1 MPEQISVAEFL
12 AVTGEDLSSPAATAF
27 ASKMQKCRGA
37 VGALEESL
45 DGDQAVLQRI
55 RKYVKAI
62 HVSGLTHVD
71 NEEQYSEALE
81 NFGNN
86 HLSQNNHELSTG
98 FLNLAVFT
106 REVTALF
113 KNLVQNL
120 NNIVSFPL
128 DSLLKGQ
135 LKDGRLVSPQP
146 CFLGCRVPAWGQ
158 NATALGT
165 RLVARSKGQRRS
177 GDVPEAGDRALAQR
191 CKAKPSI
198 LGRCFG
204 ATGSVPVPSPP
215 LRAAIPSLLLLQDSK
230 KQIEKAWK
238 DYETKV

>member
-1 MPEQISVAEFL
+1 MPEQMSVAEFL
-12 AVTGEDLSSPAATAF
+12 AVTGEDLSSPAAAAAAF
-27 ASKMQKCRGA
+27 ASKMPKCRGA

-45 DGDQAVLQRI
+45 DGDQAILQRI

-62 HVSGLTHVD
+62 HVSGLTHVE

-81 NFGNN
+81 TFGNN

-135 LKDGRLVSPQP
+135 LKDGRLVSPRRAPRGDAFPGGKRQP
-146 CFLGCRVPAWGQ
+146 GRDGAAGESGIRPPCGQ
-158 NATALGT
+158 P
-165 RLVARSKGQRRS
+165 
-177 GDVPEAGDRALAQR
+177 GDVRQR
-191 CKAKPSI
+191 D
-198 LGRCFG
+198 
-204 ATGSVPVPSPP
+204 P
-215 LRAAIPSLLLLQDSK
+215 L
-230 KQIEKAWK
+230 
-238 DYETKV
+238 

>member
-1 MPEQISVAEFL
+1 MPEQLSVAEFL
-12 AVTGEDLSSPAATAF
+12 AVTGEDLSSPAAAAF

-45 DGDQAVLQRI
+45 DGDQAILQRI

-62 HVSGLTHVD
+62 HISGLTHVE

-113 KNLVQNL
+113 KNLVSCPASTHLGLFSASGYCQAGEISRIHL
-120 NNIVSFPL
+120 DLEKPL
-128 DSLLKGQ
+128 GALP
-135 LKDGRLVSPQP
+135 PQAQGHAP
-146 CFLGCRVPAWGQ
+146 GAPGPSDTPIAGFTAHCQFRQGC
-158 NATALGT
+158 
-165 RLVARSKGQRRS
+165 
-177 GDVPEAGDRALAQR
+177 
-191 CKAKPSI
+191 
-198 LGRCFG
+198 
-204 ATGSVPVPSPP
+204 
-215 LRAAIPSLLLLQDSK
+215 
-230 KQIEKAWK
+230 
-238 DYETKV
+238 

>member
-1 MPEQISVAEFL
+1 MPEQMSVAEFL
-12 AVTGEDLSSPAATAF
+12 AVTGEDLSSPAAAAAF
-27 ASKMQKCRGA
+27 ASKMPKCRGA

-62 HVSGLTHVD
+62 HVSGLTHAE

-81 NFGNN
+81 SFGNN
-86 HLSQNNHELSTG
+86 HLSQSNHELSTG

-128 DSLLKGQ
+128 DSLLKAP
-135 LKDGRLVSPQP
+135 LRDGRVMSRKYLAYFIFSSAAALRLFINSRSNEQRVLLCRSPQGLP
-146 CFLGCRVPAWGQ
+146 WPLSFPRLGELPHPLFR
-158 NATALGT
+158 
-165 RLVARSKGQRRS
+165 
-177 GDVPEAGDRALAQR
+177 E
-191 CKAKPSI
+191 
-198 LGRCFG
+198 
-204 ATGSVPVPSPP
+204 GSPQ
-215 LRAAIPSLLLLQDSK
+215 RAAPHL
-230 KQIEKAWK
+230 APAP
-238 DYETKV
+238 

>member
-1 MPEQISVAEFL
+1 M
-12 AVTGEDLSSPAATAF
+12 
-27 ASKMQKCRGA
+27 
-37 VGALEESL
+37 
-45 DGDQAVLQRI
+45 
-55 RKYVKAI
+55 
-62 HVSGLTHVD
+62 
-71 NEEQYSEALE
+71 
-81 NFGNN
+81 
-86 HLSQNNHELSTG
+86 
-98 FLNLAVFT
+98 
-106 REVTALF
+106 
-113 KNLVQNL
+113 QNL